1 VQAKSNP
8 AHEQLISAV
17 IDAGFHL
24 HKELGPGLLESV
36 YEAVLASRLQKI
48 GINVVRQMP
57 VDILI
62 DGISFAD
69 AYRVDLYLD
78 NWLVVELK
86 AHERLL
92 GVHVRQAQTYVKL
105 LNQPYGLI
113 MNFGCETFAEGVR
126 RVYNNR

>member
-1 VQAKSNP
+1 MASEAREK
-8 AHEQLISAV
+8 LIKLV

-24 HKELGPGLLESV
+24 HKELGPGLLEIV
-36 YEAVLASRLQKI
+36 YETVLASRVSSI
-48 GINVVRQMP
+48 GIDVVRQMP

-62 DGISFAD
+62 DGLSFAD

-86 AHERLL
+86 AVERLL
-92 GVHVRQAQTYVKL
+92 GVHIRQAQTYVQL
-105 LNQPYGLI
+105 LNQPTGLI
-113 MNFGCETFAEGVR
+113 MNFGSETFSDGFR

>member
-1 VQAKSNP
+1 MHAKPNR

-48 GINVVRQMP
+48 GIGVVRQMP
-57 VDILI
+57 VDVLI
-62 DGISFAD
+62 DGISFVD

-78 NWLVVELK
+78 NWLVIELK

-113 MNFGCETFAEGVR
+113 MNFGCETFGEGVR